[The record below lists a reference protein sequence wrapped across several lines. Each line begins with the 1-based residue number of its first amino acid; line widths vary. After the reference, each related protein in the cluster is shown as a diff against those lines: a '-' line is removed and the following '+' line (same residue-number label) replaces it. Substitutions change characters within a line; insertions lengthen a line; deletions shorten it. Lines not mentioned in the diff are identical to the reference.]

1 METPPDFLVILAK
14 MKTYC
19 NKAERCTHQVKL
31 KLQRL
36 GIPFNM
42 QNEIVAA
49 LISENF
55 MNEARFASAFAND
68 HFEFR
73 RWSKLKIKMH
83 LRQLQISDRN
93 IQDALADLPDNA
105 DEELIKSLLPAL
117 NRKYKSKGAAQWKY
131 VANALVRKGFSTDLV
146 FRLVKEE

>member
-1 METPPDFLVILAK
+1 METPADFSVILAK

-19 NKAERCTHQVKL
+19 NKAERCTQQVKL

-36 GIPFNM
+36 SVPFHE
-42 QNEIVAA
+42 QNEIIAA

-55 MNEARFASAFAND
+55 MNEARFASAYAND
-68 HFEFR
+68 HFQFR
-73 RWSKLKIKMH
+73 KWSKLKIKMH

-93 IQDALADLPDNA
+93 IQDALSDLPHDA
-105 DEELIKSLLPAL
+105 DEALIKSLIPAL
-117 NRKYKSKGAAQWKY
+117 QRKYQSKGAAQWKY